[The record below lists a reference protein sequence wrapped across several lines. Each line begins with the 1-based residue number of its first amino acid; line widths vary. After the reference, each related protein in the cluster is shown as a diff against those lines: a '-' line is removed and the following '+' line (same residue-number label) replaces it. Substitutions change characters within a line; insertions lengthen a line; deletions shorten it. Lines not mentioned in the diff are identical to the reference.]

1 MVRKGI
7 AVWLFSS
14 LTFISLI
21 HLIEAISTVVF
32 GGEIR
37 LLALYPILGEKLQNV
52 TPTAYCWTTLSMTLI
67 FWGITCAVAFESP
80 VEQFLNKILSDAKE
94 QNTVETQL
102 VEDKGEVLDS
112 ICEKVESTDENAAYI
127 ADMMRNVRTEVKEIK
142 PLAESVEKIK
152 MELHYLC
159 DEVNTLKENSKFPAV
174 CLTCG
179 KPLMP
184 DFKICPYC
192 GETTRNLTQVAISVE
207 SYK

>member
-1 MVRKGI
+1 
-7 AVWLFSS
+7 
-14 LTFISLI
+14 
-21 HLIEAISTVVF
+21 
-32 GGEIR
+32 
-37 LLALYPILGEKLQNV
+37 
-52 TPTAYCWTTLSMTLI
+52 MTLV
-67 FWGITCAVAFESP
+67 FWGITCAITFESP
-80 VEQFLNKILSDAKE
+80 VEQFLNEILSDAKK
-94 QNTVETQL
+94 QNTVETQI

-127 ADMMRNVRTEVKEIK
+127 ADMMCNVRTEVKEIK

-159 DEVNTLKENSKFPAV
+159 GEVNTLKETSKFPAL
-174 CLTCG
+174 CLACG

-192 GETTRNLTQVAISVE
+192 GEPTRNLAQVAIPVE